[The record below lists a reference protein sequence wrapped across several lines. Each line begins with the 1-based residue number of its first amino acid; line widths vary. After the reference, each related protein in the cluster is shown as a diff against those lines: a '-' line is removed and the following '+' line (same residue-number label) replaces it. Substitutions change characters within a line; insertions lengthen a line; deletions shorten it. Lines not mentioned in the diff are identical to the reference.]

1 MRAPTRAR
9 SPFRYFGFM
18 DIQITQREP
27 GGVERHVDVAVP
39 ADAVREV
46 EERTARRY
54 TSQARLPGFRPG
66 KAPPAMVRKR
76 FADAI
81 RQDVLQEVVQ
91 EAYKKVMEQE
101 KLEPITQPHIHDLK
115 FEPGEPLT
123 FTLHMEVR
131 PEVQLARVEGFRV
144 HRPATEV
151 TDEMVQ
157 EQLDSLRDQRATWAP
172 TDDRP
177 MSGDMV
183 TVALATADEQGQ
195 IGEQKEYRLE
205 LGKDQAIPGIED
217 LIMEARAGETIER
230 PVKWPEDFPD
240 EAQRGQTKTVRVTL
254 KEAKRKTSPDLDD
267 AFAREVGDFESL
279 DALREAVRKD
289 LGAQA
294 QREAETQLKT
304 QLLDQIIE
312 ANPFDVPPSWVRQLV
327 DGYANAYQIPDED
340 KERFAQEFRP
350 LAERQVRRDLVVET
364 IARDQ
369 NLRATE
375 ADVDDRVNAMATER
389 GAEAGKLYAAL
400 QKAGRLQE
408 LEHQITEE
416 RVFAWLLE
424 RNSAE

>member
-1 MRAPTRAR
+1 
-9 SPFRYFGFM
+9 M

-39 ADAVREV
+39 ADSVREV

-131 PEVQLARVEGFRV
+131 PEVQLARLEGFKV
-144 HRPATEV
+144 QHQTPEV
-151 TDEMVQ
+151 TDEMVE
-157 EQLDSLRDQRATWAP
+157 EQLETIREQKATWAP

-177 MSGDMV
+177 ISGDMV

-195 IGEQKEYRLE
+195 IGDAKEYRLE
-205 LGKDQAIPGIED
+205 LGKDQAIAGIEE
-217 LIMEARAGETIER
+217 LIMEAKPGETIER
-230 PVKWPEDFPD
+230 PVKWPDDFPD

-254 KEAKRKTSPDLDD
+254 KDLKRKTSPDLDD
-267 AFAREVGDFESL
+267 ALAREVGDFDSL

-289 LGAQA
+289 LANHV
-294 QREAETQLKT
+294 QREAETQFKT

-312 ANPFDVPPSWVRQLV
+312 ANPFDVPPSWVRQLIQ
-327 DGYANAYQIPDED
+327 GYGNAYQIPEED
-340 KERFAQEFRP
+340 AERFAQEFRP

-364 IARDQ
+364 IARD
-369 NLRATE
+369 NELRATE
-375 ADVDDRVNAMATER
+375 ADVDERVNAMATER
-389 GAEAGKLYAAL
+389 GTPPGQLYAAL

-408 LEHQITEE
+408 IEHQITED
-416 RVFAWLLE
+416 RVFAWL
-424 RNSAE
+424 RDKNPAE

>member
-1 MRAPTRAR
+1 
-9 SPFRYFGFM
+9 M

-66 KAPPAMVRKR
+66 KAPPAMVRKK

-101 KLEPITQPHIHDLK
+101 KLDPITQPHIHDLK

-131 PEVQLARVEGFRV
+131 PEVQLARLEGFRV
-144 HRPATEV
+144 ERQSPEV

-157 EQLDSLRDQRATWAP
+157 EQLETIRDQRATWAP
-172 TDDRP
+172 VDDRP

-183 TVALATADEQGQ
+183 NVSLGTADEQGQ
-195 IGEQKEYRLE
+195 ISEVKEYRLE
-205 LGKDQAIPGIED
+205 LGKDQAIPGIEE
-217 LIMEARAGETIER
+217 LIMEAKPGETIER
-230 PVKWPEDFPD
+230 PVKWPDDFPD

-254 KEAKRKTSPDLDD
+254 KDLKRKTSPDLDD
-267 AFAREVGDFESL
+267 ALAREVGDFDSL

-289 LGAQA
+289 LGNHA
-294 QREAETQLKT
+294 QREAETQYKT

-312 ANPFDVPPSWVRQLV
+312 ANPFDVPPSWVRQLIQ
-327 DGYANAYQIPDED
+327 GYANAYQIPEQDVD
-340 KERFAQEFRP
+340 RFAEEFRP

-364 IARDQ
+364 IARDN

-375 ADVDDRVNAMATER
+375 ADVDERVNAMATER
-389 GAEAGKLYAAL
+389 NTPPGQLYAAL

-408 LEHQITEE
+408 IEHQITEE
-416 RVFAWLLE
+416 RVFAWLQE
-424 RNSAE
+424 KNPAE

>member
-1 MRAPTRAR
+1 
-9 SPFRYFGFM
+9 M

-39 ADAVREV
+39 ADSVREV

-66 KAPPAMVRKR
+66 KAPTAMVRKR

-81 RQDVLQEVVQ
+81 RQDVIQELVQ

-101 KLEPITQPHIHDLK
+101 KLDPVTQPHIHDLK

-131 PEVQLARVEGFRV
+131 PDVQLARLEGFKVQRQS
-144 HRPATEV
+144 PEV
-151 TDEMVQ
+151 TDEMVD
-157 EQLDSLRDQRATWAP
+157 EQLEAIRDQRATWNP

-177 MSGDMV
+177 MSGDNV
-183 TVALATADEQGQ
+183 TVALATSEDQGQ
-195 IGEQKEYRLE
+195 MGEPKEYRLE
-205 LGKDQAIPGIED
+205 LGKDQAIPGIEE
-217 LIMEARAGETIER
+217 LIMEAKPGETIER
-230 PVKWPEDFPD
+230 PVKWPDDFPD

-254 KEAKRKTSPDLDD
+254 KELKRKTSPELDD
-267 AFAREVGDFESL
+267 ALAREVGDFDSL

-289 LGAQA
+289 LGSQV
-294 QREAETQLKT
+294 QRDAETQYKT

-312 ANPFDVPPSWVRQLV
+312 ANPFDVPPSWVRQLIQ
-327 DGYANAYQIPDED
+327 GYGNAYQIPEED
-340 KERFAQEFRP
+340 AERFAQEFRP
-350 LAERQVRRDLVVET
+350 LAERQVRRDLVIES

-369 NLRATE
+369 NLKATE
-375 ADVDDRVNAMATER
+375 ADVDERINTLAGER
-389 GAEAGKLYAAL
+389 GVQPGQLYSAL
-400 QKAGRLQE
+400 QKGGRLAE

-424 RNSAE
+424 RNPAK